1 MLYNNDIPEQVYHIP
16 KRILQIYDQRGI
28 VDIDREEVFMLETRL
43 SGLKERK
50 YGRHKKI
57 WEDISNMVREVSPE
71 VSQYK
76 VFCITYLAYL
86 AADNQLKDAKSL
98 MRFTDERMDENRR
111 RFIEDNI
118 DDLWRL
124 VVKIGNAY
132 QRENLAS
139 LVLWG
144 PVCEDSKWGLIET
157 PESIVKLT
165 AGLLEGTDETVADFC
180 CGCGAFLLEAACRE
194 NGSSYFGMETNAG
207 CREVAAIRLEL
218 ASCGNA
224 EINQGSV
231 FSLDSGRKFDRI
243 FCDYP
248 WGCKIKG
255 MQNDT
260 EQIGLLTEKIPE
272 LLKAGTADWLF
283 IANAVCHLNDG
294 GRAVVITTNGTMVN
308 GGVNVQIRKKFIDF
322 GWLEAVISLPA
333 NLYSMKPAAI
343 SLLVLSHNNK
353 EVRMIDASQMIPS
366 GKRQSM
372 FSDDA
377 VEDVVSLMEKD
388 AANSIKVSVKELE
401 HEDYVFSPSRYLDG
415 GKELKNGAAFEDVI
429 KNIKRGVQIKASE
442 LYEHESDIPTDI
454 QYLMLANIQ
463 DGIIYG
469 ELSYLKELESKL
481 EKYCIRDNNLL
492 ISKSGTPT
500 KIAVA
505 SVREGQRM
513 LANGN
518 LYVIELDD
526 GKVNPYFLKAYLE
539 SAAGAKALSKM
550 MVGTT
555 MPNIPVDSLRRMQI
569 PLPPMEEQNVI
580 ADKCKKNLEDI
591 RKLKD
596 DLAGKIR
603 ELKSLY
609 DDYT

>member
-1 MLYNNDIPEQVYHIP
+1 MLHNNDIPEQVYHIP

-28 VDIDREEVFMLETRL
+28 VDIDRKEVFMLGVKL
-43 SGLKERK
+43 SRLKEQE
-50 YGRHKKI
+50 YGRHKRI
-57 WEDISNMVREVSPE
+57 WDDISYKVWEASHDVSP
-71 VSQYK
+71 YK
-76 VFCITYLAYL
+76 VFCISYLAYL

-98 MRFTDERMDENRR
+98 MRFTDERMDEKRR

-124 VVKIGNAY
+124 AVKIGTAY
-132 QRENLAS
+132 QRESLAAS
-139 LVLWG
+139 VLWG
-144 PVCEDSKWGLIET
+144 PLWEDSRYGFFET
-157 PESIVKLT
+157 SESIVKLS
-165 AGLLEGTDETVADFC
+165 AALLEGTGETVADFC
-180 CGCGAFLLEAACRE
+180 CGCGSFLLEAINRE
-194 NGSSYFGMETNAG
+194 KGSSYFGMEIDEG
-207 CREVAAIRLEL
+207 GREVAAIRMEL

-224 EINQGSV
+224 EVNQGSV
-231 FSLDSGRKFDRI
+231 LALDSCRKFDKI
-243 FCDYP
+243 FCEHP
-248 WGCKIKG
+248 WGIRIKDL
-255 MQNDT
+255 QTNT
-260 EQIGLLTEKIPE
+260 EQIDLLTEKIPE
-272 LLKAGTADWLF
+272 LLNAGTADWLF

-294 GRAVVITTNGTMVN
+294 GRAVVITRNGTMVN
-308 GGVNVQIRKKFIDF
+308 GGANVQIRKKFIDL

-333 NLYSMKPAAI
+333 NLYSMTHAAI

-366 GKRQSM
+366 GKRQCM
-372 FSDDA
+372 LSDDA
-377 VEDVVSLMEKD
+377 VEEVVSLMEKD

-415 GKELKNGAAFEDVI
+415 GEELKNGASFEDVI
-429 KNIKRGVQIKASE
+429 KNIRRGVQIKASE
-442 LYEHESDIPTDI
+442 LYEHESDVPTDI

-492 ISKSGTPT
+492 ISKSGIPT

-539 SAAGAKALSKM
+539 SAAGAKALSKI

-569 PLPPMEEQNVI
+569 PLPPMEEQNDI
-580 ADKCKKNLEDI
+580 ADKCRKNLEDI

-609 DDYT
+609 DDYA